1 MANSISVTMTTG
13 RITREPELRETKT
26 GKKVTNVSI
35 AVNQWNGK
43 EEEAEFQ
50 TWVLWENDAE
60 WFCKNAK
67 KGGYAS
73 MTGYSKTREW
83 ENNDGQTVKVVEFWA
98 NKSVLCGGSSAAK
111 SGDDSREARPSGGKK
126 EPAEMMNYLSKKAGS
141 ADLPF

>member
-1 MANSISVTMTTG
+1 MANSVSVTMTTG
-13 RITREPELRETKT
+13 RITREPEIRETKT

-50 TWVLWENDAE
+50 TWVLWEKDAE
-60 WFCKNAK
+60 WFCRNAK

-73 MTGYSKTREW
+73 MTGYSKTRSW
-83 ENNDGQTVKVVEFWA
+83 ENNEGQTVKVVEFWA
-98 NKSVLCGGSSAAK
+98 NKAVLCGGGASAPK
-111 SGDDSREARPSGGKK
+111 SESSGDSSMLDSLA
-126 EPAEMMNYLSKKAGS
+126 KKAGS